1 MNNSIPTNIVRF
13 IIVFLAQI
21 WIFKHITF
29 SFGGFVFIHFLIYP
43 MAVLL
48 LPIKFSRSVALIL
61 AFILGIFIDM
71 SYDSVGVHTGALVF
85 TAYIRNIIIAFLE
98 PYEGYNIDDVP
109 TIKNLGIG
117 WFVSF
122 LSISLLIHTFLY
134 FSLEAFS
141 FVFIFEIFL
150 NTISSFI
157 VSFIVILISQFIFR
171 TKY

>member
-1 MNNSIPTNIVRF
+1 MNNTVPTNIIRF
-13 IIVFLAQI
+13 LIVFLVQV

-43 MAVLL
+43 MAILL
-48 LPIKFSRSVALIL
+48 MPIKTPRSLVLGL
-61 AFILGIFIDM
+61 AFVLGLMIDM

-85 TAYIRNIIIAFLE
+85 TAYIRNVIIAFLE

-109 TIKNLGIG
+109 TIKNMGIG
-117 WFVSF
+117 WFISY
-122 LSISLLIHTFLY
+122 LSVGLLLHIFLY

-157 VSFIVILISQFIFR
+157 VTFIVILISQFIFR

>member
-1 MNNSIPTNIVRF
+1 
-13 IIVFLAQI
+13 
-21 WIFKHITF
+21 
-29 SFGGFVFIHFLIYP
+29 
-43 MAVLL
+43 MAILL
-48 LPIKFSRSVALIL
+48 MPIKTPRSLVLGL
-61 AFILGIFIDM
+61 AFVLGLMIDM

-85 TAYIRNIIIAFLE
+85 TAYIRNVIIAFLE

-109 TIKNLGIG
+109 TIKNMGIG
-117 WFVSF
+117 WFISY
-122 LSISLLIHTFLY
+122 LSVGLLLHIFLY

-157 VSFIVILISQFIFR
+157 VTFIVILISQFIFR